1 MADAERSGSSHGL
14 VREMRLW
21 DVILFNIAAVLG
33 PRWVASAAHSGAS
46 SISIWLLA
54 AVTFF
59 LPSGL
64 VIVELSTRYPASG
77 GLYVWTREAMGP
89 FHGFVAGWAYWIY
102 TIVYFPALL
111 NASVAM
117 AAYLGG
123 ERWAW
128 LAHSRLYV
136 TGASLA
142 MLAVAIGFNI
152 VGVRIGKWLENAG
165 GIGTYLPLVL
175 LVIFGA
181 WFALRLGPATH
192 LTLQAMSFHFDWGT
206 VNYWSQIAF
215 AFSGLELVCAMSE
228 EIHDPQRTF
237 PRSMLISA
245 LAIVAIYVFG
255 TMATLGVLTPGQ
267 VDIRTGAIQALTL
280 SATHF
285 GLAWIAVLTTVL
297 LTVGN
302 IGGVGTTVA
311 GVARVPFAVGIDR
324 YLPAAFGKIH
334 PRWRTPW
341 VAMLVQGVL
350 SAVLLLVSQIGET
363 AAGAYQILVDATTIL
378 YFIPFLYMFLAM
390 IALRHRPER
399 RREAGQTLVP
409 FGQFGVWLFA
419 LLGFAVTLISIVLS
433 LIPPSDIR
441 SPLLFE
447 VKVIGGCVALIAVGL
462 GLYWRQGRMARG

>member
-1 MADAERSGSSHGL
+1 MVDAESSSSPGL
-14 VREMRLW
+14 LREMRLW
-21 DVILFNIAAVLG
+21 DVVLFNIAAVLG
-33 PRWVASAAHSGAS
+33 PRWVASAAHSGPS

-64 VIVELSTRYPASG
+64 VIVELSTRYPHSG
-77 GLYVWTREAMGP
+77 GLYVWTREAFGP

-117 AAYLGG
+117 AAWLGG

-128 LAHSRLYV
+128 LAHSRLYI
-136 TGASLA
+136 TGASLI

-165 GIGTYLPLVL
+165 GVGTYLPLVL
-175 LVIFGA
+175 LVGFGA
-181 WFALRLGPATH
+181 WFASRLGSATH
-192 LTLQAMSFHFDWGT
+192 LTLHAMAFHFDWGT

-237 PRSMLISA
+237 PRSMLISG
-245 LAIVAIYVFG
+245 LAIVGIYVLG
-255 TMATLGVLTPGQ
+255 TMATLGVLQPEK
-267 VDIRTGAIQALTL
+267 VDIRTGAIQALTY
-280 SATHF
+280 SATHL
-285 GLAWIAVLTTVL
+285 GLAWIAVLTALL

-302 IGGVGTTVA
+302 VGGVGTTVA
-311 GVARVPFAVGIDR
+311 GVARIPFAVGIDR
-324 YLPAAFGKIH
+324 YLPPAFGKIH

-350 SAVLLLVSQIGET
+350 SALLLLISQIGET

-378 YFIPFLYMFLAM
+378 YFIPFLYMFLAL
-390 IALRHRPER
+390 IGLR
-399 RREAGQTLVP
+399 RRPDRGATEGHTLVP
-409 FGQFGVWLFA
+409 FGQFGVWLFGVT
-419 LLGFAVTLISIVLS
+419 GFVVTLIAIVLS
-433 LIPPSDIR
+433 LIPPSDIH
-441 SPLLFE
+441 SPTLFE
-447 VKVIGGCVALIAVGL
+447 VKVIGGCLVLIGVGL
-462 GLYWRQGRMARG
+462 VLYWRQGRKAQE